1 MAIENRVYRQDNERA
16 LSEVIG
22 FILLL
27 GVLVA
32 AIALW
37 MMYVVPANGRED
49 EITQMNAVKD
59 RFTDYKISLDSLW
72 VNNNQSQVTLST
84 SFNLGTGGG
93 NTEAGGLFMPL
104 LNPVASSAVLSV
116 KDTGDRMTINTSH
129 SGNYTINMSMLEYQ
143 SQNNYW
149 IQQRYYYQTG
159 GVFLSQDNGAT
170 NRISPPFTVTSTTN
184 KSGTVVASVN
194 LVPISLI
201 GSNSSIGGNGP
212 VRVDTWMRTPNKS
225 VLSQENNWMNVSV
238 NVADQPTARMW
249 TTLFKETLAR
259 GGMDKTMYSDWSK
272 VPPPE
277 QVGSRWVARISIF
290 GPYGDVSNKDVF
302 VTLPRVEY
310 VVTLNNVAS
319 EIS

>member
-1 MAIENRVYRQDNERA
+1 MIKKICSPRHDNERA

-27 GVLVA
+27 GVLVTA
-32 AIALW
+32 MALW
-37 MMYVVPANGRED
+37 MMYVIPVTGRED
-49 EITQMNAVKD
+49 EIDQMSAVKD

-72 VNNNQSQVTLST
+72 VNNQSQVMLST

-93 NTEAGGLFMPL
+93 NTEAGGLFLPL
-104 LNPVASSAVLSV
+104 LNPIASSAVLSV

-129 SGNYTINMSMLEYQ
+129 SGNYTIILSMLEYQ
-143 SQNNYW
+143 SNNNYW
-149 IQQRYYYQTG
+149 IQQQYYYQTG

-170 NRISPPFTVTSTTN
+170 NRIAPSFTVTQMKNQSDIN
-184 KSGTVVASVN
+184 VASVN

-201 GSNSSIGGNGP
+201 GSNTSIGGNGP
-212 VRVDTWMRTPNKS
+212 VRVDTWMRTTNRTVS
-225 VLSQENNWMNVSV
+225 FQENNWMNVSV

-249 TTLFKETLAR
+249 ATLFNETLVR
-259 GGMDKTMYSDWSK
+259 GGMKDKPSWYNVNTQ
-272 VPPPE
+272 
-277 QVGSRWVARISIF
+277 QVGSRWVSRISIF

-310 VVTLNNVAS
+310 VVTLNSVAS
-319 EIS
+319 GIS